1 MILRRGIAPSAET
14 AAVETDAVARLP
26 ELNRI
31 MVHEATSAT
40 PRLRWIVEQH
50 VRARFEVLAEQWLAV
65 RAERATTLDADPI
78 VVYYTIVGA
87 ASLLYVNTPEARLLL
102 GRDDIVDDE
111 LIEAH
116 AELIVSM
123 LLGGART
130 THATPHLLAP

>member
-1 MILRRGIAPSAET
+1 M
-14 AAVETDAVARLP
+14 
-26 ELNRI
+26 

-65 RAERATTLDADPI
+65 RDENATALDADPI

-87 ASLLYVNTPEARLLL
+87 ASLLYVNTPEAHLLL
-102 GRDDIVDDE
+102 GRDDLVDDDV
-111 LIEAH
+111 IEAH

-123 LLGGART
+123 LLGGGATHTAPTSERT
-130 THATPHLLAP
+130 